1 MVSSTS
7 IILKVFIIDKYGVFI
22 IGILFFFI
30 ETVEKE
36 MGHFLKNFISNWKYK
51 YSNLDV
57 LATK

>member
-1 MVSSTS
+1 MGFLLSV
-7 IILKVFIIDKYGVFI
+7 YY
-22 IGILFFFI
+22 FFFI

-36 MGHFLKNFISNWKYK
+36 MGHFFKNFISNWKYK